1 MSLKEKCRFLGV
13 GCCGGKESREF
24 FAMGYKKSSATNG
37 SIQDLKALGDMPKY
51 HLQNFDGFGGHREK
65 AIDCL
70 SENFDF
76 MEFIQNIE
84 EEIVFVLFGGG
95 GSTGS
100 GCATIICE
108 MLLEDRD
115 ENGRPKKIVCPV
127 ISLPSSDEAI
137 VKHRNAYQTVQELQ
151 ELNDLGLGA
160 TFFINN
166 DIDKDYNYIN
176 STFAKLLDTFLAN
189 DSYSDINNFD
199 ESERLEM
206 LRDGGAM
213 VLSLVGSD
221 KEQSVMIDKLTKDG
235 IFAPIENNKV
245 CENIGIIHAGN
256 NDKDI
261 EKSVVISEVGKP
273 KNVFEGFNNGKS
285 TLIAVS
291 GLDYPVSHVSKLG
304 ELANSAYDERQRNKK
319 QSVQKL
325 VNLSFME
332 EDTPK
337 TVIQEKK
344 ASSKLEMMRKRMK
357 K

>member
-1 MSLKEKCRFLGV
+1 MSLKEKSRFIGI

-24 FAMGYKKSSATNG
+24 YLMGYKSDASNG

-65 AIDCL
+65 AIECL
-70 SENFDF
+70 SENTDF
-76 MEFIQNIE
+76 MQFIQNIE

-108 MLLEDRD
+108 MLLEDRN
-115 ENGRPKKIVCPV
+115 EEGRPKKIVCPV

-137 VKHRNAYQTVQELQ
+137 VKHRNAYQAVQELQ
-151 ELNDLGLGA
+151 EISDDLGA

-176 STFAKLLDTFLAN
+176 STFAKLLDTFLMN

-199 ESERLEM
+199 ESERIEM
-206 LRDGGAM
+206 LKNCGAM
-213 VLSLVGSD
+213 VLSLVGND
-221 KEQSVMIDKLTKDG
+221 KEQSVMIDKLTKNG
-235 IFAPIENNKV
+235 IFAPIEDNKV

-256 NDKDI
+256 NEKDI
-261 EKSVVISEVGKP
+261 DKSVVISEVGKP

-291 GLDYPVSHVSKLG
+291 GLDYPVTHVSKLG
-304 ELANSAYDERQRNKK
+304 DLAQKAYEERQRNKK

-325 VNLSFME
+325 ASLSFME
-332 EDTPK
+332 EEETK
-337 TVIQEKK
+337 TVTQERKT
-344 ASSKLEMMRKRMK
+344 STKLEQLRKRMK

>member
-1 MSLKEKCRFLGV
+1 MSLKAKSRFLGV
-13 GCCGGKESREF
+13 GCCGGKEAKEF
-24 FAMGYKKSSATNG
+24 YLMGYKSDASNG

-51 HLQNFDGFGGHREK
+51 HLQNFDGFGGHRER

-70 SENFDF
+70 LENADF
-76 MEFIQNIE
+76 MDYIQNIE

-108 MLLEDRD
+108 MLLEDKD
-115 ENGRPKKIVCPV
+115 DKGNPKKIVCPV

-137 VKHRNAYQTVQELQ
+137 VKHRNAYQAVQELQ
-151 ELNDLGLGA
+151 ELEDLGA

-166 DIDKDYNYIN
+166 DIGKDYNYIN
-176 STFAKLLDTFLAN
+176 GTFAKLLDTFLAN
-189 DSYSDINNFD
+189 DSYSEINNFD

-213 VLSLVGSD
+213 VLSLVGND

-261 EKSVVISEVGKP
+261 DKSVVISEVGKP
-273 KNVFEGFNNGKS
+273 KNLFEGFNNGKS

-291 GLDYPVSHVSKLG
+291 GLDFPVSHVSKLG
-304 ELANSAYDERQRNKK
+304 ELAQNAYEERQRNKK
-319 QSVQKL
+319 QSAQKL
-325 VNLSFME
+325 GNLSFI
-332 EDTPK
+332 EDDKPK
-337 TVIQEKK
+337 TISHEKK
-344 ASSKLEMMRKRMK
+344 TSTKLDMLRKRMEK
-357 K
+357 